1 MANTGQGSWN
11 GGPAEEIQIEIDLEV
26 LATRL
31 VHDQAFIAAVATAVR
46 KQLTKDVRTMG
57 NLFGKWAGR

>member
-1 MANTGQGSWN
+1 MAQTGQSSWN
-11 GGPAEEIQIEIDLEV
+11 GQPVDAVEIEIDVQV
-26 LATRL
+26 LAERL

>member
-1 MANTGQGSWN
+1 MADKGQASFN
-11 GGPAEEIQIEIDLEV
+11 GTNANDIHINIDLDV

-31 VHDQAFIAAVATAVR
+31 AADPAFIRLISNKVR
-46 KQLTKDVRTMG
+46 KELTKDVRTMG